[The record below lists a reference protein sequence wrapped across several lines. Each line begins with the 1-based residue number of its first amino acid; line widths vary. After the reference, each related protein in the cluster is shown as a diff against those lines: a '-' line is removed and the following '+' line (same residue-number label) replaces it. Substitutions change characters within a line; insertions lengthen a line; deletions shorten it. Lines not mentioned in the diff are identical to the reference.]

1 MLKTIQDV
9 ASISISQSA
18 TIREMLVAMDR
29 AALGVMLVVD
39 SERRLAA
46 TITDGDV
53 RRSLLHGLELS
64 DQISTLLSERKIGRP
79 ITRGAGASQFDLE
92 ATLRQHQVR
101 HLPLID
107 ADGRVTALVIP
118 AYEARQ
124 GGARALIMAGG
135 FGNRLAPLTD
145 DTPKP
150 MLPVR
155 GRPMMS
161 WIIDKIVEA
170 EIEEVFVSLHY
181 RGDQIRD
188 YFGDGRDRQVN
199 IRYLEE
205 AEPRGTA
212 GAVSLVPPSTKPLL
226 VINADVMCDTDL
238 SALVGFHTEQG
249 ADLTVG
255 VRRHFMDCPFG
266 VVECSGLEIRR
277 ITEKPRLPFLVN
289 AGIYVLGATASSAV
303 PSEGR
308 HDMTD
313 LTELMLNAG
322 RRVRAYPISG
332 DWIDVG
338 RPEDYQRAQQED
350 ALPAAL

>member
-1 MLKTIQDV
+1 MLKIINNIAPVLVNQTT
-9 ASISISQSA
+9 
-18 TIREMLVAMDR
+18 TIREMLLAMDQ

-39 SERRLAA
+39 KEDILVA

-64 DQISTLLSERKIGRP
+64 DQVSKLLAERKIGAP
-79 ITRGAGASQFDLE
+79 VTRLAGSSAFDLE
-92 ATLRQHQVR
+92 EALRYHHVR
-101 HLPLID
+101 HLPLVGS
-107 ADGRVTALVIP
+107 DGRVTALVIP

-135 FGNRLAPLTD
+135 FGSRLGALTD

-150 MLPVR
+150 MLPIR
-155 GRPMMS
+155 GRPMMA
-161 WIIDKIVEA
+161 WIMDKIAEA
-170 EIEEVFVSLHY
+170 GITEVFVSLHY

-188 YFGDGRDRQVN
+188 YFGDGRDRKLN
-199 IRYLEE
+199 IRYVEE
-205 AEPRGTA
+205 SEPRGTA
-212 GAVSLVPPSTKPLL
+212 GAVSMVPPSSNPLL

-238 SALVGFHTEQG
+238 SALIVFHAEQN
-249 ADLTVG
+249 ADLTMG

-289 AGIYVLGATASSAV
+289 AGIYVLGATAASAV

-338 RPEDYQRAQQED
+338 QPEDYQRAQQED
-350 ALPAAL
+350 ALPTAL